1 MATLEKI
8 RSKAGLL
15 VLVVGVALFA
25 FIIGDFLNSGSTYFR
40 QSQEKIAEVDG
51 VVIKIQEFQNRV
63 DEMNEMYK
71 MQTGST
77 SLPEEYQTQ
86 IRQSVFDGMVQE
98 IVLNEATSDL
108 GLTVSPEEL
117 FDMVQG
123 ENISPMIQQMQM
135 FVNPQTG
142 AFDKAALLNFL
153 KTIDTENIASY
164 PADQQAQLLQARQFW
179 MFWEKNIKRQRLE
192 QKYTTL
198 LSKAVS
204 ANKLDAKDAFDAS
217 AVSSDM
223 VYAMQSY
230 STIPDSTIQV
240 SKSEIEKLYN
250 QRKELFKQKESKVIK
265 YISVDIRPS
274 QEDYDNASAEIE
286 ALKKELATTTRVAD
300 LVAENSEI
308 PYMDAFFSENALDP
322 EMKQFVKT
330 AAVGDIYGPVFEN
343 DKYRMFK
350 LVDKTVAPDSVNVS
364 HIMLANTGDE
374 AAVQAKADSLLTVLK
389 DGGDFAALAKEF
401 SVDQAAERGGEL
413 GWFTEATALRGVN
426 EDFKNTVFSTAVN
439 GYAIVKSAYGT
450 HIVKVTDKT
459 ANVDKYKV
467 ADIDMTVSPSTK
479 TYGNIYNELNQF
491 ISKNRDVD
499 KLDDAAKEAGYSLLS
514 NVTVTTNDQVLGTIR
529 NSRPVIRWA
538 FQNGK
543 GSISEI
549 FECDNK
555 FVIAAV
561 QGTLPEGYRS
571 LESVTPMLRS
581 ELVAQKKGEQISQA
595 YAALDC
601 LTSVDAYAQAMGA
614 SVDSVKFVSFSTR
627 RIAGIGVEPKLNA
640 MVSLAQKGQVS
651 APVAGNNGV
660 YVFDVYAQNKESKTY
675 DEAAEMKALD
685 ASNMYRFSI
694 QAIQSLVNKA
704 DVEDNR
710 IRFY

>member
-15 VLVVGVALFA
+15 VLVVGLALFA

-40 QSQEKIAEVDG
+40 QTQERVAKVDG
-51 VVIKIQEFQNRV
+51 EVIKIQDYQSRV
-63 DEMNEMYK
+63 DEMTEMYK
-71 MQTGST
+71 MQTGSS

-98 IVLNEATSDL
+98 IILDEATTEL
-108 GLTVSPEEL
+108 GMGVTSEEL

-142 AFDKAALLNFL
+142 AFDKAALLQFL
-153 KTIDTENIASY
+153 KTIDDENVASM
-164 PADQQAQLLQARQFW
+164 PADQQAQLLQARNFW

-204 ANKLDAKDAFDAS
+204 ANILDAKDAFDGS
-217 AVSSDM
+217 AESSDI

-230 STIPDSTIQV
+230 SSVPDSTIEV

-250 QRKELFKQKESKVIK
+250 QRKELFKQKEGKVIK
-265 YISVDIRPS
+265 YVAVDIRPS
-274 QEDYDNASAEIE
+274 KEDYDKASADIE
-286 ALKKELATTTRVAD
+286 AVKGELIASEKVVD
-300 LVAENSEI
+300 IVNENSEV
-308 PYMDAFFSENALDP
+308 PFMDAFFAEAALDP
-322 EMKQFVKT
+322 EMKQFVQ
-330 AAVGDIYGPVFEN
+330 AANAGDIYGPIFEN
-343 DKYRMFK
+343 EKYRMFK
-350 LVDKTVAPDSVNVS
+350 LVDKTVAPDSVQVS
-364 HIMLANTGDE
+364 HIMLANSGDDVKTK
-374 AAVQAKADSLLTVLK
+374 ALADSLMSVLK
-389 DGGDFAALAKEF
+389 GGADFATLAKEH
-401 SVDQAAERGGEL
+401 SADQAAEKGGEL

-426 EDFKNTVFSTAVN
+426 DDFKKAVFSTSVN
-439 GYAIVKSAYGT
+439 DYTIVKSMYGT

-459 ANVDKYKV
+459 SNVNKYKV
-467 ADIDMTVSPSTK
+467 ADIEMTVSPSTK

-491 ISKNRDVD
+491 ISKNNDVA
-499 KLDDAAKEAGYSLLS
+499 KLDEAAKEAGYNILS
-514 NVTVTTNDQVLGTIR
+514 DVTVTAGDQTLGSIK
-529 NSRPVIRWA
+529 NSRPVVRWA
-538 FQNGK
+538 FQNDKGK
-543 GSISEI
+543 ISEI
-549 FECDNK
+549 FECDDK

-561 QGTLPEGYRS
+561 QGTQPEGYRS
-571 LESVTPMLRS
+571 VASVTPMLKS
-581 ELVAQKKGEQISQA
+581 ELIAQKKGEKIAQELVA
-595 YAALDC
+595 KN
-601 LTSVDAYAQAMGA
+601 LTSVDAYAQAMGSSA
-614 SVDSVKFVSFSTR
+614 DSVKFVSFSTR

-640 MVSLAQKGQVS
+640 MVAMAQKDQLS

-660 YVFDVYAQNKESKTY
+660 YVFQVYEQNKDGKTY
-675 DEAAEMKALD
+675 DEAAEISTLD
-685 ASNMYRFSI
+685 ASNAYRFGI

-704 DVEDNR
+704 EVEDNR

>member
-25 FIIGDFLNSGSTYFR
+25 FVIGDFLNSGSTYFR
-40 QSQEKIAEVDG
+40 QTQEKIAEVDG

-98 IVLNEATSDL
+98 IVLNEVTSDL

-142 AFDKAALLNFL
+142 VFDKAALLNFL
-153 KTIDTENIASY
+153 KAIDTENIASY
-164 PADQQAQLLQARQFW
+164 PADQQVQLLQARQFW

-217 AVSSDM
+217 AVSSDI

-240 SKSEIEKLYN
+240 SKSEIKKLYN

-274 QEDYDNASAEIE
+274 REDYDNASAEIE

-300 LVAENSEI
+300 LVAENSEV
-308 PYMDAFFSENALDP
+308 PYMDAFFSENALDA

-350 LVDKTVAPDSVNVS
+350 LVDKTVAPDSVKVS
-364 HIMLANTGDE
+364 HIMLVNTGNE
-374 AAVQAKADSLLTVLK
+374 AVVQAKADSLLTVLK
-389 DGGDFAALAKEF
+389 GGGDFAALAKEF

-426 EDFKNTVFSTAVN
+426 EDFKNTVFSVAVN

-491 ISKNRDVD
+491 ISKNRDIN
-499 KLDDAAKEAGYSLLS
+499 KLDDAAKDAGYNLLS
-514 NVTVTTNDQVLGTIR
+514 NVTVTANDQVLGTIR

-543 GSISEI
+543 GDISEI

-555 FVIAAV
+555 FVIAAI

-581 ELVAQKKGEQISQA
+581 ELVAQKKGEQISQEL
-595 YAALDC
+595 AAKN
-601 LTSVDAYAQAMGA
+601 LTSVDAYAQAMGV
-614 SVDSVKFVSFSTR
+614 SVDSVKFVSFSTP
-627 RIAGIGVEPKLNA
+627 RITGIGVEPKLNA
-640 MVSLAQKGQVS
+640 MVTLASEGQVS
-651 APVAGNNGV
+651 VPVAGNNGV
-660 YVFDVYAQNKESKTY
+660 YVFNVYAQNKEAKEY
-675 DEAAEMKALD
+675 DEAAEIKALD
-685 ASNMYRFSI
+685 ASNMYRFSV
-694 QAIQSLVNKA
+694 QAIQSLINRA
-704 DVEDNR
+704 DIEDNR

>member
-98 IVLNEATSDL
+98 IVLNEATSEL
-108 GLTVSPEEL
+108 GLTVGPEEL

-308 PYMDAFFSENALDP
+308 PYMEAFFSENALDP

-374 AAVQAKADSLLTVLK
+374 AAVQAKADSLLAVLK

-491 ISKNRDVD
+491 ISKNRDID
-499 KLDDAAKEAGYSLLS
+499 KLDDAAKEAGYNLLS
-514 NVTVTTNDQVLGTIR
+514 NVTVTANDQVLGTIR

-595 YAALDC
+595 LAAKN

>member
-308 PYMDAFFSENALDP
+308 PYVDAFFSENALDP

-374 AAVQAKADSLLTVLK
+374 AAVQAKADSLLAVLK

-491 ISKNRDVD
+491 ISKNRDID
-499 KLDDAAKEAGYSLLS
+499 KLDDAAKEAGYNLLS
-514 NVTVTTNDQVLGTIR
+514 NVTVTANDQVLGTIR

-595 YAALDC
+595 LAAKN

>member
-164 PADQQAQLLQARQFW
+164 PADQQVQLLQARQFW

-308 PYMDAFFSENALDP
+308 PYVDAFFSENALDP

-374 AAVQAKADSLLTVLK
+374 AAVQAKADSLLAVLK

-491 ISKNRDVD
+491 ISKNRDID
-499 KLDDAAKEAGYSLLS
+499 KLDDAAKEAGYNLLS
-514 NVTVTTNDQVLGTIR
+514 NVTVTANDQVLGTIR

-595 YAALDC
+595 LAAKN

-640 MVSLAQKGQVS
+640 MVSLAQKGLVS

>member
-108 GLTVSPEEL
+108 GLTVGPEEL

-142 AFDKAALLNFL
+142 VFDKAALLNFL

-491 ISKNRDVD
+491 ISKNRDID
-499 KLDDAAKEAGYSLLS
+499 KLDDAAKEAGYNLLS

-595 YAALDC
+595 LAAKN